1 MATLD
6 EQIAEIEAKLREK
19 NASPAS
25 TAVHQEEIN
34 EGTLDEQI
42 AGVEAKLREKN
53 GAPVES
59 TPSDVIGDNLG
70 FVGQNMRSVIEGV
83 SAAPGGIYNAVG
95 MIGEMHKLI
104 SPRPT
109 WDPDTIDTKQYG
121 TQFADALGLPK
132 PTSPAA
138 KIYHETLSGISEAAL
153 PMGLVGLLNKAKGA
167 TKGGEVLSKIVGS
180 DEVASTIASVA
191 AGSGAAEVARQG
203 GASEMEQILYP
214 LIAGTSAGAGVQMLP
229 AAVRGSAR
237 VAAPILGKGSE
248 GIAGRLLNRNA
259 GPSSLEMLEKGNLP
273 GLTSE
278 IPNFNPTSTQIT
290 GDPWLAGI
298 SRAGENSNFDPG
310 SILNS
315 RSKNAAAIKK
325 YTENATGTPESRQEI
340 LDGVGLLSQEMTNPM
355 RQRNN
360 PVNID
365 NVYSS
370 LNRAI
375 KKHEGNTGI
384 VTGLE
389 RVKKNLPDTVKSN
402 SSAIDPLT
410 LTRTN
415 IQSDLGFNEV
425 LNAKQNIDEILRTP
439 KIMADKKTMSVQ
451 KAKDALKGTKRELNK
466 SLAEAE
472 PEYMDTVTDQAV
484 ALKEYDQ
491 LVAADDL
498 VTRSTGT
505 SPLISNAGGVQTEV
519 FPLQSNSMQRFLT
532 NKKMLSSM
540 NDGQFDILENARKA
554 SASQSRNNAGRA
566 TGSNTAQNLQMS
578 QLIKDDVATTLAG
591 SNDPGFIAKGLSN
604 VVDRVTKYVSTGNNE
619 QIYQLLIDADLDP
632 ALAARLMREHAL
644 GGKST
649 MTRTATGGARGALY
663 SNDPR
668 GY

>member
-6 EQIAEIEAKLREK
+6 EQIAEVEAKLRAK
-19 NASPAS
+19 NGGA
-25 TAVHQEEIN
+25 AVHREEIN
-34 EGTLDEQI
+34 KGTLDEQI
-42 AGVEAKLREKN
+42 AEVEAKLLEKN
-53 GAPVES
+53 GGTVKN

-70 FVGQNMRSVIEGV
+70 FIGQNMRSVIEGV

-95 MIGEMHKLI
+95 MIGEIPKLI
-104 SPRPT
+104 SPKPT
-109 WDPDTIDTKQYG
+109 WNPDTIDTRQYG
-121 TQFADALGLPK
+121 SQFADTLGLPK

-138 KIYHETLSGISEAAL
+138 KIYHETLSGISEAAV

-214 LIAGTSAGAGVQMLP
+214 LLAGTSAGASIPMAR
-229 AAVRGSAR
+229 AAASGTSRLI
-237 VAAPILGKGSE
+237 APMLGKGSE

-273 GLTSE
+273 GLTAE

-315 RSKNAAAIKK
+315 RANNAAAIKK

-340 LDGVGLLSQEMTNPM
+340 LDVVGLLSQEMTNPM

-370 LNRAI
+370 INSAI
-375 KKHEGNTGI
+375 KKHKGNTGI

-402 SSAIDPLT
+402 SSEIDLLT
-410 LTRTN
+410 LTRN
-415 IQSDLGFNEV
+415 NKQSELGFNEV
-425 LNAKQNIDEILRTP
+425 LNAKQNIDEMLRTP
-439 KIMADKKTMSVQ
+439 KALADKKTMSVQ
-451 KAKDALKGTKRELNK
+451 KAGNALKGVKTQLNK
-466 SLAEAE
+466 SLSDAE

-491 LVAADDL
+491 LVAADNL
-498 VTRSTGT
+498 VTRATGT

-540 NDGQFDILENARKA
+540 NDGQIDILENARKA
-554 SASQSRNNAGRA
+554 SASQARNNAGRA

-578 QLIKDDVATTLAG
+578 QLIKDDIANTLAG

-604 VVDRVTKYVSTGNNE
+604 IVDRASKYISTGNNE

-649 MTRTATGGARGALY
+649 MTRTTTGGARGALY
-663 SNDPR
+663 SQDPR